1 MEDERYL
8 VEEERCPM
16 KDRVK
21 RSVAVEDGNCYI
33 VSVDRLEGRLE
44 VFLALDGEGLVE
56 DRLVESSALL
66 GGVVAR
72 GGVLGGSMAL

>member
-1 MEDERYL
+1 
-8 VEEERCPM
+8 M

-56 DRLVESSALL
+56 DRVVESSALL
-66 GGVVAR
+66 DGVVAR
-72 GGVLGGSMAL
+72 GGVFGGSMSL